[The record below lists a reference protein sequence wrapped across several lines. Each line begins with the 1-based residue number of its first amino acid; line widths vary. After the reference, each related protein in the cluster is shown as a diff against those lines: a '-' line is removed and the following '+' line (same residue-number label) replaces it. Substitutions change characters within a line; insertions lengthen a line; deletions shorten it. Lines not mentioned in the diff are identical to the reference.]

1 MRFYLSLLSVL
12 CLCTGVRAQNNLLQS
27 GPMLG
32 YCEQREVLIWVQTT
46 EAATVRVE
54 YTDDAGQAYTT
65 DPQLTT
71 KDGAYT
77 AELIADRV
85 QPGQHY
91 TYRVLI
97 NERPVTLPYPTEFT
111 AQPIWRWR
119 NDPPD
124 FTVALGSCNY
134 INEPVYDRPGDGYG
148 SEYEIYESI
157 DAKNPTL
164 MIHLGDNTYLREPD
178 WYTRTG
184 FHHRYTHTRSLPE
197 MQPLL
202 ARTHHYATWDD
213 HDYGPN
219 NPDRSW
225 VHKDLAKETF
235 DLFWGNLTSG
245 IPGNV
250 VQSGSAGITSMF
262 RYNDTDFFLLDNR
275 SFRTPNDQKQTEGK
289 TLLGKAQLEWLI
301 DGLIFSNSPW
311 KMVCIG
317 GQVLTDSGRGEGYLS
332 LAPEEQQYLLRRI
345 NEENISGVV
354 FLDGDRHHTEMSVM
368 TLPNGNKVYDIT
380 ISSLTAGVGSGRNE
394 VNSFRIDGTLVA
406 EHNFGI
412 LSFSGPL
419 KQRTLRID
427 VYDTEGALLWGKA
440 LVR

>member
-1 MRFYLSLLSVL
+1 ME
-12 CLCTGVRAQNNLLQS
+12 TNLLQS

-32 YCEQREVLIWVQTT
+32 YCEQREVMIWVQTT
-46 EAATVRVE
+46 ESATVRAE
-54 YTDDAGQAYTT
+54 YIDDNGQVYTT
-65 DPQLTT
+65 DPKITS
-71 KDGAYT
+71 KAGAYT
-77 AELIADRV
+77 AKLIADRV

-91 TYRVLI
+91 TYRILI
-97 NERPVTLPYPTEFT
+97 NERPVVLPYPTEFT
-111 AQPIWRWR
+111 AQPTWRWR

-124 FTVALGSCNY
+124 FTVALGSCTY
-134 INEPVYDRPGDGYG
+134 VNEPVYDRPGDGYG
-148 SEYEIYESI
+148 SEYEIYQSI
-157 DAKNPTL
+157 DAKSPTL

-245 IPGNV
+245 IPGNT
-250 VQSGSAGITSMF
+250 VQSGSAGITSTF

-275 SFRTPNDQKQTEGK
+275 SFRTPNDQKRTDNK
-289 TLLGKAQLEWLI
+289 TLLGEAQLEWLI
-301 DGLIFSNSPW
+301 DGLVFSDSPW
-311 KMVCIG
+311 KMVCLG
-317 GQVLTDSGRGEGYLS
+317 GQVLNDSGRGEGYLS

-345 NEENISGVV
+345 NEVNITGVV
-354 FLDGDRHHTEMSVM
+354 FLDGDRHHTEMSEM
-368 TLPNGNKVYDIT
+368 TLPNGNKVYDLT
-380 ISSLTAGVGSGRNE
+380 ISSLTAGTGSSRDE
-394 VNSFRIDGTLVA
+394 VNSFRVDGTLVV

-427 VYDTEGALLWGKA
+427 VYDTEGALLWGKE
-440 LVR
+440 LGRK